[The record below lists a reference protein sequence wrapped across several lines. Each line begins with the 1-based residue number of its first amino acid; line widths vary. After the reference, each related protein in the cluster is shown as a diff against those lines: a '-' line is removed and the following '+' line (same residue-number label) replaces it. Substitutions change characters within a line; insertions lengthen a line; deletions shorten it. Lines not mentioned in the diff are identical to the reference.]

1 MMKTTIYESH
11 LKRQMMA
18 YIEGVKILSRAQTNL
33 KNLIKILFYIKIKP
47 IEILE
52 TTVKFILTV

>member
-18 YIEGVKILSRAQTNL
+18 EIEGIKIWSRAQTNL
-33 KNLIKILFYIKIKP
+33 KNLIKILFLY
-47 IEILE
+47 
-52 TTVKFILTV
+52 